1 MLVFKHPV
9 LGFVQ
14 CIFIAWRRYLFKE
27 VFVLKS
33 FDFEYWDSLDSK
45 NVIITIKAETEVD
58 AIKEFRSMHPHK
70 KYRVLD
76 PLDD

>member
-1 MLVFKHPV
+1 M
-9 LGFVQ
+9 
-14 CIFIAWRRYLFKE
+14 
-27 VFVLKS
+27 KS